1 MIYILMYTFR
11 GRPERTLGGRR
22 CCLFSKRQS
31 DRKARPLIHSSPAD
45 CFEKRPRRNAAFSVA
60 KLKESITPVHL
71 VRPSLVRVH
80 CYEHTHTGCKSGVPR
95 EKKSSRLLRAGA
107 LLRVRPQK
115 SSPDARPSPVRRR
128 LLRLLRRQV
137 PDSLQQIARDFSFF
151 IPRALRG
158 LVRQHRDAQ

>member
-1 MIYILMYTFR
+1 MYTFR

-95 EKKSSRLLRAGA
+95 EKKSSRLLRKALCYARVPKSHHPTHGRLPSCAAFFACFAAKSRTRCSNPLGISRFLSPALFAGW
-107 LLRVRPQK
+107 
-115 SSPDARPSPVRRR
+115 
-128 LLRLLRRQV
+128 
-137 PDSLQQIARDFSFF
+137 
-151 IPRALRG
+151 
-158 LVRQHRDAQ
+158 